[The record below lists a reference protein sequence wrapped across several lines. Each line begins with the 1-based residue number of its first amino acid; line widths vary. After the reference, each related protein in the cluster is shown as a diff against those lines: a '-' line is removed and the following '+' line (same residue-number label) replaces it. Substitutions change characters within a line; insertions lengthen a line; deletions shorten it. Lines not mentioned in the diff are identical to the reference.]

1 MFLVLFLKHII
12 CLSQVWIFSDFG
24 GCGDEPTRC
33 YVAIIAP
40 KLSTAELSAA
50 ENCGQKLAQ
59 KLLDDGAEK
68 ILAAAKAENDK
79 K

>member
-1 MFLVLFLKHII
+1 M
-12 CLSQVWIFSDFG
+12 WIFLDFG

-33 YVAIIAP
+33 YVAITAP

-50 ENCGQKLAQ
+50 ESCGQKLAQ